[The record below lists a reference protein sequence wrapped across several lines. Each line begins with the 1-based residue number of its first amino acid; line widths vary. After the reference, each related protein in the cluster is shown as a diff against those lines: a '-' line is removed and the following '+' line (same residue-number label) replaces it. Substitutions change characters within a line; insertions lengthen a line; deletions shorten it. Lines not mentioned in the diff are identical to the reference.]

1 MMPFS
6 MVLADA
12 FFYPDVC
19 FLMVL
24 TDAFA
29 YHDAGFIVFA
39 DAFSSMTLVSMVLT
53 HAFSYHYACF
63 HGSHRCIC
71 LS

>member
-1 MMPFS
+1 MHFS
-6 MVLADA
+6 IMTPVS
-12 FFYPDVC
+12 
-19 FLMVL
+19 MVL

-53 HAFSYHYACF
+53 HAFSYHDAGF
-63 HGSHRCIC
+63 
-71 LS
+71 